1 MPDHGIADGGP
12 PTTRSADLHVPLR
25 GSLVFVLAMLFI
37 VNVFNFIDRQI
48 PFILADSIKSDLRL
62 TDAQLG
68 RLGVLAVAV
77 VYSTSA
83 LPLARIAA
91 RWAPTWVMVGS
102 RSVWCLLT
110 TCS

>member
-48 PFILADSIKSDLRL
+48 PFILADSIKRDLRL
-62 TDAQLG
+62 TDALLG
-68 RLGVLAVAV
+68 LLGGVAFAG
-77 VYSTSA
+77 VYSTMA
-83 LPLARIAA
+83 LPLARIAD
-91 RWAPTWVMVGS
+91 RGAPKWVMLGS
-102 RSVWCLLT
+102 LS
-110 TCS
+110 